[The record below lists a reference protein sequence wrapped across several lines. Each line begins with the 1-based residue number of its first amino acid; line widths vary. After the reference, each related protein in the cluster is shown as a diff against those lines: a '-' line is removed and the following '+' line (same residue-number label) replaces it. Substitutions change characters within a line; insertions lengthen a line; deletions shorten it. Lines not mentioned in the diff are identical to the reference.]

1 MTAANAFHPISLIT
15 AAQTSSQAVALPK
28 EKKNKNFAKKSNW
41 EKVDIRQRYREF
53 HNSYLEV

>member
-28 EKKNKNFAKKSNW
+28 EKKNKNFAKKKQLGESRHPS
-41 EKVDIRQRYREF
+41 KK
-53 HNSYLEV
+53 S

>member
-28 EKKNKNFAKKSNW
+28 EKKKIKILPKKATGR
-41 EKVDIRQRYREF
+41 K
-53 HNSYLEV
+53 

>member
-28 EKKNKNFAKKSNW
+28 EKKIKILPKKATGR
-41 EKVDIRQRYREF
+41 K
-53 HNSYLEV
+53 

>member
-28 EKKNKNFAKKSNW
+28 EKKK
-41 EKVDIRQRYREF
+41 
-53 HNSYLEV
+53 